1 MKKISALILILVL
14 LFAMFSLTSCGSE
27 EKLELNS
34 YEDFVHFIYGDSDAA
49 DFFANFKPFTT
60 VEAAIDG
67 FKQLG
72 KTVGNGLSNCWNK
85 IVEFFTNLADHP
97 ILFILAILPIS
108 IASIFVLMFG
118 ALIAFIV
125 ALFLLLFLFYAVLV
139 DALFLLYY
147 GLSLIIM
154 AICRFA
160 AYFLVDLGWG
170 ERFYKLFS
178 NTSKLDKFL

>member
-34 YEDFVHFIYGDSDAA
+34 YEDFVRFIYGDSDAA

-60 VEAAIDG
+60 VGAAIDG

-72 KTVGNGLSNCWNK
+72 NTLGNGLSNCWNK
-85 IVEFFTNLADHP
+85 VKELFSDLAEN
-97 ILFILAILPIS
+97 IFLFIIAVVPLAFFFIIVAAIGL
-108 IASIFVLMFG
+108 F
-118 ALIAFIV
+118 IAFMV
-125 ALFLLLFLFYAVLV
+125 MLFLLLFLFYAVLADV
-139 DALFLLYY
+139 AFLIYY
-147 GLSLIIM
+147 GLSLFVM
-154 AICRFA
+154 GICRFG

-178 NTSKLDKFL
+178 KTSKLDKFL